1 MLIKVADSETNQ
13 LFSLD
18 GIKATMS
25 SFLPNWS
32 NMEVIST
39 GVDFIML
46 KLKGNLAMDI
56 MLDSEIIFHKL

>member
-1 MLIKVADSETNQ
+1 MLVKVADSTTNQ

-25 SFLPNWS
+25 DFLPNWS
-32 NMEVIST
+32 NMDVVST

-46 KLKGNLAMDI
+46 KLKGTMKMDV
-56 MLDSEIIFHKL
+56 MLDSEIIFNKL